1 MKAAGSSFPQLAGML
16 LYKNTVRDA
25 VFSRRLHQDK
35 QPGSPV
41 ADLYINQL
49 VSSSLTWPEQG
60 LTINQTAT
68 LHGPNN
74 MALTKIAFTVAT
86 GSGMI
91 VVQLRIPSWVAEG
104 ASQV

>member
-1 MKAAGSSFPQLAGML
+1 ML
-16 LYKNTVRDA
+16 LYNNIVRDA
-25 VFSRRLHQDK
+25 VLLRRLYQDK
-35 QPGSPV
+35 QPGAPV

-68 LHGPNN
+68 LNGPNN
-74 MALTKIAFTVAT
+74 TALTKIAFTAGT
-86 GSGMI
+86 GTGMI

>member
-1 MKAAGSSFPQLAGML
+1 M
-16 LYKNTVRDA
+16 
-25 VFSRRLHQDK
+25 
-35 QPGSPV
+35 
-41 ADLYINQL
+41 
-49 VSSSLTWPEQG
+49 WPEQG

-74 MALTKIAFTVAT
+74 TALTKIAFMAET
-86 GSGMI
+86 GTGML